1 MRGKVRCGPE
11 SRPAASLKR
20 RGFRRETVSG
30 SAGGFLEARRE
41 THGPGR
47 HEARA
52 LARGSGF
59 KGGLRGSGR
68 RRPPDCRRH
77 AGRKWSG
84 LGDECTGRDRQV
96 PLHCGAGEPRRRSL
110 SCGGRCRS
118 GWPSGLGRI
127 EAGRGIWNSRRS
139 LPPPTRVKP
148 CSWQAPDPG
157 SRGPSPSR
165 RAQDRL
171 PNHARPVFSRLS
183 PLRPSGRKGFCRYS
197 LGTAAPVPFPGALT
211 VAIEVHGGSLPWGAV
226 GRGWA

>member
-30 SAGGFLEARRE
+30 SEGGFLEARRE

-68 RRPPDCRRH
+68 RRSPDCRRH
-77 AGRKWSG
+77 AGRRWSG

-118 GWPSGLGRI
+118 GWRSGLGRT

-139 LPPPTRVKP
+139 LPPPTRVKRALGGHRIRGHAGRVRLGGLRTVSP
-148 CSWQAPDPG
+148 TTSALCCRASPRCDLQAGRASADTHLALLP
-157 SRGPSPSR
+157 RYRSP
-165 RAQDRL
+165 
-171 PNHARPVFSRLS
+171 AR
-183 PLRPSGRKGFCRYS
+183 
-197 LGTAAPVPFPGALT
+197 
-211 VAIEVHGGSLPWGAV
+211 
-226 GRGWA
+226 